1 MFRFVIFKVIKWQFH
16 YHLFKSG
23 LDDFWKFNSGGFLH
37 LEIHFSCVRC
47 WESFFFR
54 FTHSQ
59 STYSDYHISKIT
71 VAALLKWFYNIIF
84 CHCTT
89 MCCCSSLTCGLK
101 CFFFSHVHLTFR
113 VIFFPKLWQRGQMW
127 CDMISALYKCK
138 TKKCCLIIKL
148 CFRVQFNIS
157 FRCCKVKP
165 TKSKVKC
172 C

>member
-54 FTHSQ
+54 FIHSQ
-59 STYSDYHISKIT
+59 STYFDYHNSKKKLQPCWSGFT
-71 VAALLKWFYNIIF
+71 IF

-89 MCCCSSLTCGLK
+89 MCYCSSLTCGPK
-101 CFFFSHVHLTFR
+101 CFFFSHVLCHLTFR
-113 VIFFPKLWQRGQMW
+113 VIFFPKLWQRCQMW

-172 C
+172 S

>member
-54 FTHSQ
+54 FIHSQ
-59 STYSDYHISKIT
+59 STYSDYHISKKKLQPCWSGFT
-71 VAALLKWFYNIIF
+71 IF

-89 MCCCSSLTCGLK
+89 MCYCSSLTCGPK
-101 CFFFSHVHLTFR
+101 CFFFFTCSQSFD
-113 VIFFPKLWQRGQMW
+113 IQSYFFSQTVAEMPNVVWY
-127 CDMISALYKCK
+127 DF
-138 TKKCCLIIKL
+138 
-148 CFRVQFNIS
+148 CFVQ
-157 FRCCKVKP
+157 V
-165 TKSKVKC
+165 
-172 C
+172 